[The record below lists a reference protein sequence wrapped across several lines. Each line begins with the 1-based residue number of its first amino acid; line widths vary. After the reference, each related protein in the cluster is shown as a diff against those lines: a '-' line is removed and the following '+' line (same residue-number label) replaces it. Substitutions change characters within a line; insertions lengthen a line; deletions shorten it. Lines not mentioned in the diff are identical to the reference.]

1 MVSFLTKFINH
12 QWTELAVRWI
22 LGITF
27 LYGCYHKIMDPAQ
40 FAKIVYGYKL
50 FPAVTIN
57 LIAIV
62 LPFVELFSGLALIL
76 GVYPRS
82 AGLAINIMLLG
93 FIIAISINLIR
104 GWEFDCGCFSFGKR
118 GYMSS
123 AVQLL
128 IRNFFYFGLGL
139 QVCLFSKNRKWALLS
154 TGGIL
159 RAQSAESREHSA
171 ECEKK

>member
-1 MVSFLTKFINH
+1 
-12 QWTELAVRWI
+12 
-22 LGITF
+22 
-27 LYGCYHKIMDPAQ
+27 MDPAQ

-62 LPFVELFSGLALIL
+62 LPFVELFSGFALIL

-82 AGLAINIMLLG
+82 AALAINIMLLG
-93 FIIAISINLIR
+93 FMIAISINLIR

-128 IRNFFYFGLGL
+128 IRDFFYFVLGL

-154 TGGIL
+154 TGGII
-159 RAQSAESREHSA
+159 RAQSA
-171 ECEKK
+171 

>member
-1 MVSFLTKFINH
+1 MVSFLTKFVNH
-12 QWTELAVRWI
+12 QWTELVVRWI

-62 LPFVELFSGLALIL
+62 LPFVELFSGVALIL
-76 GVYPRS
+76 GIYPRS
-82 AGLAINIMLLG
+82 AALAVNIMLLG
-93 FIIAISINLIR
+93 FMIAISINLIR
-104 GWEFDCGCFSFGKR
+104 GWEFDCGCFSFGKKE
-118 GYMSS
+118 YTFS
-123 AVQLL
+123 AGQLF
-128 IRNFFYFGLGL
+128 IRDIFYFVLGL
-139 QVCLFSKNRKWALLS
+139 QVALFNNPRKWALLS

-159 RAQSAESREHSA
+159 KTQNRQMIAKRIA
-171 ECEKK
+171 

>member
-1 MVSFLTKFINH
+1 MVSFLTKLINH
-12 QWTELAVRWI
+12 QWTELVVRWI

-27 LYGCYHKIMDPAQ
+27 LYACYHKIMDPAQ

-50 FPAVTIN
+50 FPAVAIN
-57 LIAIV
+57 LITIV
-62 LPFVELFSGLALIL
+62 LPFVELFFGLALIL
-76 GVYPRS
+76 GIYPRS
-82 AGLAINIMLLG
+82 AALAINIMLLG
-93 FIIAISINLIR
+93 FMIAISINLIR

-128 IRNFFYFGLGL
+128 VRDFFYFVLGL

-154 TGGIL
+154 TGEII
-159 RAQSAESREHSA
+159 RTQSA
-171 ECEKK
+171 